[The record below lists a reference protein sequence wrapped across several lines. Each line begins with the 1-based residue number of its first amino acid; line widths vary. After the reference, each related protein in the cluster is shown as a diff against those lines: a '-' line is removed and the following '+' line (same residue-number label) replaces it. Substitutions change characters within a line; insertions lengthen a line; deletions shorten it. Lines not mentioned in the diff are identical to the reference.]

1 MKIKIGNLSVYHK
14 FTEIEI
20 EIPEMDKDK
29 VSTYLFDNEDK
40 WVDTLDS
47 EVYKS
52 NFLKFTSGQGEYD
65 GYDDGSESE
74 TRYEIVGKSYG
85 GHL

>member
-20 EIPEMDKDK
+20 EIPEMEKENIQEFLQYHEGLWIDK
-29 VSTYLFDNEDK
+29 
-40 WVDTLDS
+40 LDS
-47 EVYKS
+47 EINKS
-52 NFLKFTSGQGEYD
+52 TTQFTSGQGEYD

-74 TRYEIVGKSYG
+74 TRFDIVGKSYG

>member
-20 EIPEMDKDK
+20 EIPEMDNGKINR
-29 VSTYLFDNEDK
+29 YLFDNEELWIDK
-40 WVDTLDS
+40 LDV
-47 EVYKS
+47 ETNKS
-52 NFLKFTSGQGEYD
+52 TTQFTSGQGEYD

-74 TRYEIVGKSYG
+74 TRYEVVGKNYG